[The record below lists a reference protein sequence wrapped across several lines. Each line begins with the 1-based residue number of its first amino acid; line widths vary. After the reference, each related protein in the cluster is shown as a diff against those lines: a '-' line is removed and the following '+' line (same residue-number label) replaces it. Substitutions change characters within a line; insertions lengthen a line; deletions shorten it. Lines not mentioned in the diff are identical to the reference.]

1 MGELFTTG
9 QWFHYA
15 RFPKHEQ
22 EIYMAFYNGFR
33 SRQTK
38 FIIPLKKHNGV
49 FPPMSR
55 VLDIYYYVIG
65 DNPALYYVDPTNV
78 LLQHQRG
85 DSQCV
90 HVTYTEHYT
99 PEQSRQVEQ
108 VLRMRVDEI
117 LSMLHDQAEG
127 HPQVYKL
134 YCHMMDHIRYDYDSV
149 APEDS
154 LSDLEA
160 HTIVG
165 PLLNHYGVCAGY
177 TKMFKL
183 ICDQLGIGCFY
194 IRGEAKGAHGWGL
207 HSWNVVYLDGAFYH
221 VDVTFDTAHYLS
233 SGRKNCAY
241 FLRGDAAMEKDH
253 RWDRSLFPPMVDE
266 YL

>member
-1 MGELFTTG
+1 MADLFITGE
-9 QWFHYA
+9 WFHYA

-22 EIYMAFYNGFR
+22 ELYMEFYKGFR
-33 SRQTK
+33 DRSPK
-38 FIIPLKKHNGV
+38 FIIPLKKHNGA
-49 FPPMSR
+49 FPSMSR
-55 VLDIYYYVIG
+55 VLDIYYHVIG
-65 DNPALYYVDPTNV
+65 DNPAIYYIDPTNV
-78 LLQHQRG
+78 LLQHQPG
-85 DSQCV
+85 DKQYV
-90 HVTYTEHYT
+90 HVTCTEHYS
-99 PEQSRQVEQ
+99 PERSRMVEQ
-108 VLRMRVDEI
+108 ILRMRVDEI

-127 HPQVYKL
+127 HPQIYKL
-134 YCHMMDHIRYDYDSV
+134 YCYMLDHMRFDYDSLDH
-149 APEDS
+149 EDS

-194 IRGEAKGAHGWGL
+194 VRGEGLGSQGWGP

-221 VDVTFDTAHYLS
+221 VDVTFDISLFLAT
-233 SGRKNCAY
+233 GRKNCTY

-253 RWDRSLFPPMVDE
+253 RWDRSQFPPMAED

>member
-1 MGELFTTG
+1 MADLFVTG
-9 QWFHYA
+9 KRYYYS
-15 RFPKHEQ
+15 RLPEHEKKIYM
-22 EIYMAFYNGFR
+22 EIYNGLR
-33 SRQTK
+33 SRRTK
-38 FIIPLKKHNGV
+38 FIFPLEKYNGV
-49 FPPMSR
+49 YPPPSR
-55 VLDIYYYVIG
+55 LWDILYYVTG
-65 DNPALYYVDPTNV
+65 DNPDLYYVDGTNIV
-78 LLQHQRG
+78 LKHQSGPR
-85 DSQCV
+85 QYI
-90 HVTYTEHYT
+90 HVNYTEYYS

-108 VLRMRVDEI
+108 ILRMRVDEL

-134 YCHMMDHIRYDYDSV
+134 YCHMLDHIRYDYDSV
-149 APEDS
+149 APENS

-160 HTIVG
+160 HTVVG

-194 IRGEAKGAHGWGL
+194 IRGEAKGAQGWGL
-207 HSWNVVYLDGAFYH
+207 HSWNVVFLDGAFYH
-221 VDVTFDTAHYLS
+221 VDVTFDTAYYLS

-253 RWDRSLFPPMVDE
+253 RWDRSLFPPMTDD